1 MLILRDGGDANTDS
15 GVMIVRFRSAGP
27 IDVTKRE
34 AHVLLNSAQAKVF
47 CVEIDKRAQEN

>member
-1 MLILRDGGDANTDS
+1 
-15 GVMIVRFRSAGP
+15 MIVRFRGAGS